1 MIHRESMTP
10 ARRSSTLFDPR
21 HILERPLR
29 WLLAHV
35 HNIYTAVGLLLSLG
49 FGLALAGAWGFAEMA
64 EAVASGAT
72 QRIDDAILL
81 WLNRHSTPLL
91 DVVALQ
97 ITAVGNGLSVAV
109 IGLVAC
115 AFLWATRERVGVLL
129 LVIAVAGGNIFNV
142 VLKDAFARPRPELFM
157 LETPFARPVSAS
169 FPSGHATASMVLY
182 LVLAYLL
189 VRLGGRGPFR
199 WMVIAVAGILIVLI
213 GLSRM
218 YLGVH
223 YPSDVLA
230 GYLFGFVWAAFCAF
244 GIEAVRGLRRG
255 RRPRAEGVQ
264 PVSEAPAPPPAPGQP
279 ATPGQPAPS

>member
-1 MIHRESMTP
+1 MTP
-10 ARRSSTLFDPR
+10 ARRSSTLLDPR

-35 HNIYTAVGLLLSLG
+35 HNLYTAVGLLLSLV
-49 FGLALAGAWGFAEMA
+49 FVLALAGAWGFAA
-64 EAVASGAT
+64 IADAVAEGET
-72 QRIDDAILL
+72 QRFDDAILL
-81 WLNRHSTPLL
+81 WLNRHSTPTL
-91 DVVALQ
+91 DAIALQ

-115 AFLWATRERVGVLL
+115 AFLWAMRERVGVLL
-129 LVIAVAGGNIFNV
+129 LVIALAGGDLFNRL
-142 VLKDAFARPRPELFM
+142 LKDIFGRPRPELFM

-189 VRLGGRGPFR
+189 ARLGGRGAFR
-199 WMVIAVAGILIVLI
+199 WIVIAVAGILIILI

-230 GYLFGFVWAAFCAF
+230 GYMFGFVWAALCAF

-255 RRPRAEGVQ
+255 RRTRAEGVQ

-279 ATPGQPAPS
+279 SAP